1 MRDSEPS
8 PELTESG
15 DVEETVLDET
25 TLQSTPK
32 AMKERLK
39 QFEAEFFVKTLMK
52 VCIILIQLSSV
63 TTEGHSV
70 MHAHGSTPMY
80 PLSVSFV
87 CLCGFLM

>member
-15 DVEETVLDET
+15 DIEETILDET

-52 VCIILIQLSSV
+52 VC
-63 TTEGHSV
+63 T
-70 MHAHGSTPMY
+70 
-80 PLSVSFV
+80 
-87 CLCGFLM
+87 